1 MEPGSCRSTRH
12 SWGSGQAGRAAVGR
26 PARARGGTGP
36 TPRAASTPSDRPATS
51 VAPSSP
57 GTAPHTGY
65 GIPAFRDHLAL
76 STRHPPRTH
85 LRPQRLPL
93 SLQWACLPPG
103 LGPPFGADRAR
114 DCPFDHG
121 GKETRMAARIS
132 ERTRLLTGQQTER
145 VENGTTRAPQ
155 GRVTAD
161 RRGEPASE
169 KSLLGAL
176 TPRQLEVLVLLT
188 EGMTNRRIARA
199 LGITEKTVKNHMQAI
214 FARLNVSDRTQAA
227 VYMVRYSRTA

>member
-1 MEPGSCRSTRH
+1 
-12 SWGSGQAGRAAVGR
+12 
-26 PARARGGTGP
+26 
-36 TPRAASTPSDRPATS
+36 
-51 VAPSSP
+51 
-57 GTAPHTGY
+57 
-65 GIPAFRDHLAL
+65 
-76 STRHPPRTH
+76 
-85 LRPQRLPL
+85 
-93 SLQWACLPPG
+93 
-103 LGPPFGADRAR
+103 
-114 DCPFDHG
+114 
-121 GKETRMAARIS
+121 MAARIG

-145 VENGTTRAPQ
+145 VENGTTRALQ

-176 TPRQLEVLVLLT
+176 TPRQLEVLLLLT